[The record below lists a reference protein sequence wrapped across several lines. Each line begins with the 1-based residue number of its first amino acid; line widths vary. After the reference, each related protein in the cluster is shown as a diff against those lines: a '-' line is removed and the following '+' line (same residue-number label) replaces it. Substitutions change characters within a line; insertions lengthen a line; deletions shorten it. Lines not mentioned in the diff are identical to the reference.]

1 MLIYFFFSRGLD
13 GVGREAH
20 TAGPNEAQSGSP
32 LFRFLPNP
40 IRPSV
45 GPLAR
50 GDEGRPLLLFRKRP
64 PPPAP
69 PPACRDPGRSLPPI
83 SSINSPPRVRIDFL
97 LSVSIA
103 ARIDR
108 DLGAGFVL
116 FHHDFSLMLVCMS
129 IDPELEWPAA
139 SRSRSSPPGCR
150 DRRAAS
156 ALARLLLLGPPLRS
170 SSSPVPRYVRDSVA
184 RPTNWGGFFLE
195 FLLSP
200 LLVMDE
206 ISEFFLGDEHLP

>member
-1 MLIYFFFSRGLD
+1 M
-13 GVGREAH
+13 
-20 TAGPNEAQSGSP
+20 
-32 LFRFLPNP
+32 
-40 IRPSV
+40 RPS
-45 GPLAR
+45 LEAR
-50 GDEGRPLLLFRKRP
+50 CSVSCPILSVHLWAHWLEGTRAGRFSCSGRPPPP

-116 FHHDFSLMLVCMS
+116 FHHDFSLMLICMS